1 LHEKIRHSIIPQNN
15 IRRHKYQAQLIREL
29 GPEKPM
35 IGMLAKTSVGHS
47 LTLQAIGFPLFRETR
62 NSTSP
67 LSSPCLLPQVDL
79 NGIYAILAG
88 FFPHFLRTNLKIL
101 QKPPEPN
108 HFSPSQSRVAAP
120 ALLVLLTENPPRFVG
135 LNMKAPLEA
144 IAKADTLIEAMG
156 WIRRFRGK
164 TTVIKLGG
172 SLMNNPD
179 AMRHTLLDIIF
190 METVGMRPVVV
201 HGGGPSINKAMEAA
215 AIEPVWI
222 KGRRYT
228 DPKTLEIVERVLGYE
243 TNEYI
248 ANEIERLG
256 GRAMNL
262 NFRTTNV
269 LFGEKL
275 SLDEDG
281 TPLDLGFVGHVTR
294 VDRQTIESLTYT
306 EQIPVIPSM
315 CIDENGQKYNVNAD
329 TAAMAVAEALGA
341 EKLIFIS
348 DVNGVRRDK
357 DDPESVL
364 HSLTAQ
370 EARQLIQD
378 GVIAGGMIPKVEACL
393 ATLNRGVG
401 KVHIIDG
408 QLRHSLLLEIYTTA
422 GVGTEIVPSR
432 NAASTRIT
440 QN

>member
-1 LHEKIRHSIIPQNN
+1 
-15 IRRHKYQAQLIREL
+15 
-29 GPEKPM
+29 
-35 IGMLAKTSVGHS
+35 
-47 LTLQAIGFPLFRETR
+47 
-62 NSTSP
+62 
-67 LSSPCLLPQVDL
+67 
-79 NGIYAILAG
+79 
-88 FFPHFLRTNLKIL
+88 
-101 QKPPEPN
+101 
-108 HFSPSQSRVAAP
+108 
-120 ALLVLLTENPPRFVG
+120 
-135 LNMKAPLEA
+135 MKAPLEA

-228 DPKTLEIVERVLGYE
+228 DAKTLEIVEQVLGYE

-248 ANEIERLG
+248 ADEIERLG

-275 SLDEDG
+275 SLDDDG
-281 TPLDLGFVGHVTR
+281 TQLDLGFVGQVTK

-315 CIDENGQKYNVNAD
+315 CIDDNGQKYNVNAD

-348 DVNGVRRDK
+348 DVNGVRKDK
-357 DDPESVL
+357 NDPDSVL

-370 EARQLIQD
+370 EARQLIDD

-422 GVGTEIVPSR
+422 GVGTEIVPYR
-432 NAASTRIT
+432 NAPSTRIT

>member
-1 LHEKIRHSIIPQNN
+1 
-15 IRRHKYQAQLIREL
+15 
-29 GPEKPM
+29 
-35 IGMLAKTSVGHS
+35 
-47 LTLQAIGFPLFRETR
+47 
-62 NSTSP
+62 
-67 LSSPCLLPQVDL
+67 
-79 NGIYAILAG
+79 
-88 FFPHFLRTNLKIL
+88 
-101 QKPPEPN
+101 
-108 HFSPSQSRVAAP
+108 
-120 ALLVLLTENPPRFVG
+120 
-135 LNMKAPLEA
+135 MKAPLEA

-228 DPKTLEIVERVLGYE
+228 DAKTLEIVERVLGYE

-248 ANEIERLG
+248 ADEIERLG

-275 SLDEDG
+275 SLDDDG
-281 TPLDLGFVGHVTR
+281 APLDLGFVGHVTK

-315 CIDENGQKYNVNAD
+315 CIDDNGQKYNVNAD

-348 DVNGVRRDK
+348 DVNGVRKDK
-357 DDPESVL
+357 NDPDSVL

-370 EARQLIQD
+370 EARQLID
-378 GVIAGGMIPKVEACL
+378 EGVIAGGMIPKVEACL

-422 GVGTEIVPSR
+422 GVGTEIVPAR
-432 NAASTRIT
+432 NAPSTRIT